1 MKKST
6 VLHKFWGLVEKELEA
21 SLAVLVVL
29 GAIFGYSLAGTELVT
44 GDIQI
49 ASTTGSFV
57 INGKTYN
64 GLNFTNQNISGQ
76 YRVRATSANTTPG
89 NVSQGLNGIVGQTSG
104 ANYTFVQPLTEPFT
118 GVVYVQGDYNR
129 VTIGD
134 TSVSTPQGAIALNS
148 VDVIVMTFVG
158 GDIIKSIALTPGSSS
173 RGTVKPI
180 TPPVSTL
187 YVLPSIASLTVG
199 QTRDFSAVA
208 LDATGSSI
216 PDLSIIWGFA
226 DDISKERATINSAT
240 GELTGVQAG
249 IVKVKATANGASAT
263 ATITVRETVATVP
276 SKIVNIPSTSTTANE
291 YPGAEESATYPGAP
305 ETSTLDEVVD
315 AMTQQPSTGGTVAET
330 QTVISQAL
338 DEFVAAR
345 TEIAKTKDTNYV
357 PQVVLNQILE
367 KTTTTATQ
375 RFGVTIALGV
385 QQIMSDLREMFVGT
399 PTQPNAFKKIGQLI
413 VKLIADSK
421 GAGASTGGTMDAD
434 FGSDKL

>member
-6 VLHKFWGLVEKELEA
+6 VFHKFWGLVEKELEA

-29 GAIFGYSLAGTELVT
+29 GAIFGYSLASTELVA

-49 ASTTGSFV
+49 AGTTTSFS
-57 INGKTYN
+57 INSRIYSGI
-64 GLNFTNQNISGQ
+64 NFTNQNLSGQ

-118 GVVYVQGDYNR
+118 GVVYVQGGYDR

-148 VDVIVMTFVG
+148 VDVIVMTFAG
-158 GDIIKSIALTPGSSS
+158 GSTIKSITLTPGSSS
-173 RGTVKPI
+173 GDTVKPI

-208 LDATGSSI
+208 LDATGNSI
-216 PDLSIIWGFA
+216 SDLQITWSFA
-226 DDISKERATINSAT
+226 DEISKERATINSAT

-249 IVKVKATANGASAT
+249 TVKVKATANGASAT

-276 SKIVNIPSTSTTANE
+276 SKIVNIPSTDTTTDK
-291 YPGAEESATYPGAP
+291 YLGAEESATYPGASEGNTALDTVADALTAP
-305 ETSTLDEVVD
+305 STDGSVTETKTMVATALDAFAVAQTKQITETGSTLVSQTAVN
-315 AMTQQPSTGGTVAET
+315 QIIAET
-330 QTVISQAL
+330 A
-338 DEFVAAR
+338 
-345 TEIAKTKDTNYV
+345 
-357 PQVVLNQILE
+357 
-367 KTTTTATQ
+367 TTTTQKLAMRVSLNWEQ
-375 RFGVTIALGV
+375 FKRDIQA
-385 QQIMSDLREMFVGT
+385 MFSPASETNVVKT
-399 PTQPNAFKKIGQLI
+399 VANFISQLI
-413 VKLIADSK
+413 IGNK
-421 GAGASTGGTMDAD
+421 GTDASTGVMGEG
-434 FGSDKL
+434 FGEDKNL